1 MAGPDKSIHQLDLEL
16 CALIKEIT
24 RLAVK
29 GGGAELDAATVAYRR
44 AGAALSSNMGRITK
58 AMKAEG
64 SPASRCRTGEG
75 VVLGAQYAGLAPGFG
90 LGPGEK
96 WPSGFKIA

>member
-1 MAGPDKSIHQLDLEL
+1 MAAADKSIHQLDLEL
-16 CALIKEIT
+16 SALIKEIT

-29 GGGAELDAATVAYRR
+29 GGGADLDAATVAYRR

-64 SPASRCRTGEG
+64 SPALRCRTGEG
-75 VVLGAQYAGLAPGFG
+75 VVLPAQYVGVAAGFG
-90 LGPGEK
+90 LGEGER